1 MKLKKIA
8 SLALAGVMAVS
19 MLTACQTTNNN
30 NNNQGTNPPVETS
43 GLSAAVE
50 ARLDEDLLDYVTL
63 KDSTELDADLEY
75 AVEYVGVR
83 EIVDGFVNVND
94 LLVPVQSANFIKAL
108 EGEVGVTSYT
118 TSAGVKQDN
127 VFEIGLNRTLVAAE
141 AAAGQDTEMDDAVA
155 VQSYVISGQ
164 IGDRAVQQKIA
175 EAIDDYIYDYLYTVI
190 EADQVSGGGFSGGNW
205 NYNYTVSISAS
216 TVDTNSVIVENNFG
230 KLDGII
236 GAENPDVTYVAVQ
249 VVRTATHQ

>member
-8 SLALAGVMAVS
+8 SLAMAGALAVS
-19 MLTACQTTNNN
+19 MFAGCAKTNGN
-30 NNNQGTNPPVETS
+30 TPNPNPAPVETS
-43 GLSAAVE
+43 GMSTAVE
-50 ARLDEDLLDYVTL
+50 ERLSVKGLGDYITFEDDT
-63 KDSTELDADLEY
+63 DLDADLEY

-83 EIVDGFVNVND
+83 EIIDGFVNVND
-94 LLVPVQSANFIKAL
+94 LLIPVESPDFVDVL
-108 EGEVGVTSYT
+108 EDEVGVTSFST
-118 TSAGVKQDN
+118 GLGTKQDN
-127 VFEIGLNRTLVAAE
+127 VYEIGLNETLVAAE
-141 AAAGQDTEMDDAVA
+141 AAAGKATEMDDAVA

-175 EAIDDYIYDYLYTVI
+175 DAVSKYVDDYLYTV
-190 EADQVSGGGFSGGNW
+190 VSNNAQNFAGGNW
-205 NYNYTVSISAS
+205 NYEYTVSVSTC
-216 TVDTNSVIVENNFG
+216 TVDTHSVVVENNFG